1 MAVRLQFLQ
10 NSWMFIHENKLEHIP
25 VFILFYSSS
34 PQRINCLNCS
44 EIWENFQY
52 KLDTKVI
59 VYVFGK
65 RNMAQSFDLKD
76 ANFSFIVGGKLV
88 MNNFNVNFKH
98 SSNDSNDAIIK
109 EFILKVESN
118 LLEIVFRPVNDSG
131 FGFVNG
137 IEVFSAPEDLV
148 VDCGSRFVGPFGVKE
163 YKNLSYNVLETV
175 HRINVG
181 AKTVVILLIT
191 FSLIWIERIIVI
203 L

>member
-1 MAVRLQFLQ
+1 MG
-10 NSWMFIHENKLEHIP
+10 SYK
-25 VFILFYSSS
+25 FILKQNGTFFVRFHFFS
-34 PQRINCLNCS
+34 
-44 EIWENFQY
+44 F
-52 KLDTKVI
+52 K
-59 VYVFGK
+59 
-65 RNMAQSFDLKD
+65 AQSFDLKD
-76 ANFSFIVGGKLV
+76 ANFSVIVGGKLV

-137 IEVFSAPEDLV
+137 IEVFSAPEDFV
-148 VDCGSRFVGPFGVKE
+148 VDYGSRFVGPFGVKE
-163 YKNLSYNVLETV
+163 YKNLSYNDLETV

-181 AKTVVILLIT
+181 GMKLTPFNDTLWRTWVPDKDFLVFNVAAKTVVILLIT